1 MKTVLVNFEVF
12 FKPEDEHYDIIM
24 SRIPNDCTVVI
35 GLLLADGLLYKSK
48 QFFDMYQRIKTAHPS
63 RQFEL
68 LTGMCGNNSTIEF
81 DFNLNETYLSYQ
93 AVPVQQWNPTAD
105 KFLFMGG
112 VPNRENRI
120 VLLDKFYQAG
130 LLEQA
135 EWSFF
140 KPWTD
145 EQATWCRTALSHYTD
160 AEYETFL
167 NTCERKLDDVYADSK
182 EYGTAPEKQTFEW
195 CKDPAWVDPAIYN
208 NTVLSVVSE
217 GLPQD
222 LSLNTAFMT
231 EKMWRVFAQQHPFI
245 LSGTKDMMA
254 YIKRLGFKTFEQ
266 YMRIPNYVEDLD
278 AIVENTRGFLED
290 YPKHEQQIKAD
301 CSYNYYHFHSLGRM
315 NRGHLLWLRDYY
327 NIDQGSI
334 DYWFNQKGF
343 AHLL

>member
-1 MKTVLVNFEVF
+1 MKTALVNFEVF
-12 FKPEDEHYDIIM
+12 FKPEDEHYDVIM
-24 SRIPNDCTVVI
+24 SRIPDDCTVII

-48 QFFDMYQRIKTAHPS
+48 KFFDMYQRIKTSHANKK
-63 RQFEL
+63 FEL
-68 LTGMCGNNSTIEF
+68 MTGMCGDNSTIEF

-93 AVPVQQWNPTAD
+93 AVPVQPWNPTAT

-140 KPWTD
+140 KPWTT
-145 EQATWCRTALSHYTD
+145 EQSIWCRTALSHYTD
-160 AEYETFL
+160 AEYEIFL
-167 NTCERKLDDVYADSK
+167 NICERKLDDVYADSK
-182 EYGTAPEKQTFEW
+182 EYGTAPEKQTFDW
-195 CKDPAWVDPAIYN
+195 CKDPAWVDPGIYN

-245 LSGTKDMMA
+245 LSGTNDMMA
-254 YIKRLGFKTFEQ
+254 YIKRLGFKTFEK

-278 AIVENTRGFLED
+278 AIVENTQGFLED
-290 YPKHEQQIKAD
+290 YPKYEQQIKAD
-301 CSYNYYHFHSLGRM
+301 CSYNYYRFHSLGRM
-315 NRGHLLWLRDYY
+315 NRGNLIWLRDYY
-327 NIDQGSI
+327 KISQDTI